1 MKKYGFF
8 GGSFNPVTKAHIEL
22 AKLAI
27 NKYHLDKI
35 IFVPMG
41 NKYIKKDLIDEKH
54 RYNMLKLVTDKYN
67 NLEVS
72 DIEMNLEK
80 SLTAI
85 EALKKINKQYE
96 NIDIYYIIGA
106 DNLEKMP
113 KWEKAK
119 ELIENYKYIV
129 IQRETYHIP
138 TIVNQNKLLNKYRH
152 NFYELENEKYKLISS
167 SIVRQKIYYNQI
179 QNIEKY
185 IEKEIVNYIVDNNIY
200 NDK

>member
-1 MKKYGFF
+1 
-8 GGSFNPVTKAHIEL
+8 
-22 AKLAI
+22 
-27 NKYHLDKI
+27 
-35 IFVPMG
+35 
-41 NKYIKKDLIDEKH
+41 
-54 RYNMLKLVTDKYN
+54 
-67 NLEVS
+67 
-72 DIEMNLEK
+72 MNLEK

-138 TIVNQNKLLNKYRH
+138 TIINQNKLLNKYRH